1 MININQLVK
10 NSKNPSI
17 FLNKYMEYLSY
28 LFKNI
33 DGSQLNKLV
42 NEIKNARENN
52 NTIFVIGN
60 GGSAS
65 TSNHFCC
72 DFIKQISEN
81 TKINPKV
88 FSLSN
93 NLETITAIANDISFN
108 KIFSFQAKNLIGKN
122 DLIVI
127 FSVSGNSKN
136 LVEVI
141 KYAKIKKIKT
151 ISFTGQKNS
160 YVAKNSNLNLNFES
174 KNYGIVEDIHLSI
187 MHLMSQI
194 LSKINS

>member
-1 MININQLVK
+1 MYKNKLFKINDPIK
-10 NSKNPSI
+10 Y
-17 FLNKYMEYLSY
+17 LNKYFEDKYNLIS
-28 LFKNI
+28 KI
-33 DGSQLNKLV
+33 DNKLFL
-42 NEIKNARENN
+42 EIIKVVDKTIKKN
-52 NTIFVIGN
+52 NTIFVCGN

-81 TKINPKV
+81 TKFNPKV

-108 KIFSFQAKNLIGKN
+108 KIFSFQAKNLIEKN
-122 DLIVI
+122 DLIII

-136 LVEVI
+136 LVELI
-141 KYAKIKKIKT
+141 KYSKIKKIKI

-160 YVAKNSNLNLNFES
+160 FVTKNSNLNLNFES

-187 MHLMSQI
+187 MHLMAQI

>member
-1 MININQLVK
+1 MYK
-10 NSKNPSI
+10 NKLFKTNDPI
-17 FLNKYMEYLSY
+17 QYLNKYLEDKYNLI
-28 LFKNI
+28 KKI
-33 DGSQLNKLV
+33 DNKLFLKIIEIV
-42 NEIKNARENN
+42 NKTLKDKNN
-52 NTIFVIGN
+52 IFVCGN

-72 DFIKQISEN
+72 DFLKQISEN

-136 LVEVI
+136 LIELI
-141 KYAKIKKIKT
+141 KYAKLKKIKI

-160 YVAKNSNLNLNFES
+160 YVVKNSNLNLNFES

-187 MHLMSQI
+187 MHLLSQI

>member
-1 MININQLVK
+1 MKLLIKLLKKK
-10 NSKNPSI
+10 NN
-17 FLNKYMEYLSY
+17 
-28 LFKNI
+28 
-33 DGSQLNKLV
+33 
-42 NEIKNARENN
+42 
-52 NTIFVIGN
+52 IFVCGN